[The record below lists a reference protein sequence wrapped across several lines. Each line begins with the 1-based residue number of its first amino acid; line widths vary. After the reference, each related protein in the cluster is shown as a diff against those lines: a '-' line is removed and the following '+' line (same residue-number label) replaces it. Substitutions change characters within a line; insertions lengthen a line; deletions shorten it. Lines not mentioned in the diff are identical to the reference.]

1 MSFVVPFHWVSP
13 KTQIEAK
20 QATPTLTRQNLEDQ
34 GKNKGLSTE
43 CENEM
48 DQQLPALYVLNEG
61 GIKRWEELQ
70 TRTAQKLYSRNESVL
85 ETRVWA
91 IGQHLFKVL

>member
-1 MSFVVPFHWVSP
+1 MLKLKKIISNILKSFQRLMAGVFIKGEGQCLISLRNLIFIPTGMSFVVPFHWVSP

-48 DQQLPALYVLNEG
+48 DLQLPALY
-61 GIKRWEELQ
+61 
-70 TRTAQKLYSRNESVL
+70 
-85 ETRVWA
+85 
-91 IGQHLFKVL
+91 